1 MEVGFPFAQYEQVS
15 LVFVLCSF
23 PPPPFLFFRLTTH
36 THIVARVIVPL
47 YQAHARVKAQ
57 RYCQHTY
64 HTSRHRGYCPVS
76 FPLTTHTIGFIT
88 TSSSNA
94 RVISHIHTTFPTH
107 ILPCIL
113 DTRRKLPSYTR
124 PSPVYYPPTHIPH
137 RHIHRAILESQ
148 GSTTTYKANL
158 PASATRTSTS
168 SPVYK
173 PIPTYHIHHHHTS
186 QTLNWKLNW
195 HQSHSHKPVPY
206 PPT

>member
-15 LVFVLCSF
+15 LVYVLCSF

-36 THIVARVIVPL
+36 THIVARVIVPS
-47 YQAHARVKAQ
+47 YQAHARVKTQ

-64 HTSRHRGYCPVS
+64 HTSRHRGSCPVS

-88 TSSSNA
+88 ISPSNA

-107 ILPCIL
+107 IFLCIL

-137 RHIHRAILESQ
+137 RHFHRAILEFQ
-148 GSTTTYKANL
+148 GPTTTYKANFQLQPPEHSQVLRYTNPYL
-158 PASATRTSTS
+158 PTTST
-168 SPVYK
+168 
-173 PIPTYHIHHHHTS
+173 TT
-186 QTLNWKLNW
+186 
-195 HQSHSHKPVPY
+195 
-206 PPT
+206 PPKH